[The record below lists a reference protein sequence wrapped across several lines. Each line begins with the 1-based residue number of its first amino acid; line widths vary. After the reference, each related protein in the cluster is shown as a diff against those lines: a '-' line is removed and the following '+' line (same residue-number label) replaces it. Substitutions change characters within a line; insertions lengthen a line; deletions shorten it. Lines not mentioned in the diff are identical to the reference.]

1 MTTKLMSI
9 SFSCS
14 LMSSAMSDNMLL
26 DDVLDLRHRN
36 CVHNASWLCAVQC
49 AMRCV
54 KWGLRDPSVRQSAV
68 FGSISHFLPRME
80 TRGRPH
86 QQMGAQDTECNTL
99 GPPTTRWDSP
109 FFVFTTAKYF
119 FRGQLFHDLI
129 RSGNSLREQQFSFEV
144 RHMQEWT
151 DKYRNRQ
158 IFCLFKHNLC
168 GKQLG
173 AWKIIIQQ
181 ES

>member
-1 MTTKLMSI
+1 MCLLSWLNSRCRGKTQKRKQSKMTIKLMSI
-9 SFSCS
+9 SFSSCS

-86 QQMGAQDTECNTL
+86 QQMGSTGHRMQYPWSAYNQVRQPL
-99 GPPTTRWDSP
+99 FRFHHSKV
-109 FFVFTTAKYF
+109 FFPGSTFPWF
-119 FRGQLFHDLI
+119 NQ
-129 RSGNSLREQQFSFEV
+129 V
-144 RHMQEWT
+144 R
-151 DKYRNRQ
+151 K
-158 IFCLFKHNLC
+158 
-168 GKQLG
+168 
-173 AWKIIIQQ
+173 
-181 ES
+181 

>member
-1 MTTKLMSI
+1 MTTKLMSL
-9 SFSCS
+9 SSSCS

-49 AMRCV
+49 AMRYV
-54 KWGLRDPSVRQSAV
+54 KWGLRDPFVRQSAV

-86 QQMGAQDTECNTL
+86 QQMGSTGHRMQYPWSAYNQVRQPL
-99 GPPTTRWDSP
+99 
-109 FFVFTTAKYF
+109 FVFTTAKYF

-129 RSGNSLREQQFSFEV
+129 RSGNSLRGQQFSFEL

-151 DKYRNRQ
+151 DRIEIVKY
-158 IFCLFKHNLC
+158 FVCLNTTC
-168 GKQLG
+168 VGNSWELG
-173 AWKIIIQQ
+173 R
-181 ES
+181 